1 LPLSCFLTIV
11 PACDILQLPVRTLD
25 CIVLIMLKAGQKVD
39 VIAGKSLQVSD
50 AIISCQL
57 DGHGGMIPIA
67 DSEVLTCDHPCWL
80 HLNYTH
86 PESAEWLTTT
96 PLLPDN
102 VRDAL
107 GGDSMRPRV
116 SRLGD
121 GTMITLRSVNLNSES
136 RPDQLVVIR
145 VFIND
150 RLIVS
155 TRRRKVFA
163 IDEVLTDLQNGNGPH
178 NGGSWLVDVCDS
190 LTDHTSE
197 FIEDLHDK
205 IIELE
210 DAVVDQ
216 QVPPRGE
223 LALIRKQLIIMRRY
237 MAPQRDVFS
246 RLASERLPWMSDDDR
261 RRMQDI
267 ADRLGRG
274 LDDLDASVARTGVL
288 SDEIS
293 SVMAEAMNRRTYTM
307 SLMAVVFLPTTFL
320 TGLFGVNLGGIPG
333 GSWRFGFGLFCLLL
347 AVLVLGV
354 AWWLRRR
361 KWL

>member
-1 LPLSCFLTIV
+1 MYRIDNAESGDEVERI
-11 PACDILQLPVRTLD
+11 ASKA
-25 CIVLIMLKAGQKVD
+25 LK
-39 VIAGKSLQVSD
+39 VSD

-57 DGHGGMIPIA
+57 DGKGGMLPIN
-67 DSEVLTCDHPCWL
+67 DKDVIHCDQPCWL

-86 PESAEWLTTT
+86 RESADWLLST
-96 PLLPDN
+96 PLIPDA

-107 GGDSMRPRV
+107 SGDSMRPRV

-150 RLIVS
+150 KLIVS
-155 TRRRKVFA
+155 TRQRKVFA
-163 IDEVLTDLQNGNGPH
+163 IDEVLTDLQNGNGPV
-178 NGGSWLVDVCDS
+178 NGGDWLVEVCDA
-190 LTDHTSE
+190 LNDHTSE
-197 FIEDLHDK
+197 FIEELHDK

-216 QVPPRGE
+216 QIPPRGE
-223 LALIRKQLIIMRRY
+223 LALLRKQLIIMRRY

-246 RLASERLPWMSDDDR
+246 RIASERLPWMSDDER

-267 ADRLGRG
+267 ADRLGRS
-274 LDDLDASVARTGVL
+274 LDDLDASVARTGIL
-288 SDEIS
+288 ADEIS

-333 GSWRFGFGLFCLLL
+333 GDWHYGFGVFCLLL
-347 AVLVLGV
+347 VMLVCGV
-354 AWWLRRR
+354 AWWLHKR